1 MDVIKQH
8 GAAISTGIYIISK
21 GAVVFLC
28 SRGMQ
33 NTSYFKLNYLSTDI
47 KTRIV
52 VVTNVQLYKSRGR
65 YNKFHTPP
73 C

>member
-33 NTSYFKLNYLSTDI
+33 NTSYFKLNYSSTDI
-47 KTRIV
+47 KARIV
-52 VVTNVQLYKSRGR
+52 VVINLQLYKSRGR
-65 YNKFHTPP
+65 YNKFHTTL